1 MSATSTL
8 LPASG
13 PGEITADIAEPLL
26 ARSPGRIWWLCF
38 SVCLALTVL
47 MVVSLVAL
55 VIGGVGIWGINTSN
69 VWGFAIANY
78 VWWIGIGNAGTLIS
92 AMLLLT
98 RQTWRTSINRFA
110 EAMTLFAACIAG
122 LFPIFHLG
130 RPWLFYWLVPYPNT
144 LGLVPQ
150 WRSPLVWDFFA
161 IASYILFSLMF
172 WYTGAIP
179 DFATLR
185 DRAKAGGTRKVYG
198 VLALG
203 WRGSARHW
211 RTWQSYYGAMAAM
224 GVPLVISV
232 HSVVGMDYSAGIAP
246 GWNETIFPPY
256 FVVGAMFSGFAMVVV
271 LAAIFRRAL
280 DVPHMITDRHFDVIG
295 KVLLAG
301 SLVMTVSYATEW
313 FYAWYSGE
321 HAEQRVVSEQLW
333 GRFWPLYWG
342 MLLGNCIIPQL
353 YWIPWMR
360 RTVPATVLIA
370 IAINIGMW
378 LERVVITVVP
388 PAQSYLPSQWS
399 SYWPTLWDWALLAGT
414 LGFFGLLFTIFLRV
428 VPAIS
433 MHEMKEKVR
442 EETGP

>member
-1 MSATSTL
+1 MSATDAV
-8 LPASG
+8 LPDRA
-13 PGEITADIAEPLL
+13 PGRLTADVADPLL
-26 ARSPGRIWWLCF
+26 RPRFGRIWWACLILCLGL
-38 SVCLALTVL
+38 SIL
-47 MVVSLVAL
+47 MVVSLVVL
-55 VIGGVGIWGINTSN
+55 VAGGVGIWGINTSN
-69 VWGFAIANY
+69 VWGFALVNY

-98 RQTWRTSINRFA
+98 RQRWRTSINRFA

-185 DRAKAGGTRKVYG
+185 DRAKGRIAQVAYG
-198 VLALG
+198 ILALG

-211 RTWQSYYGAMAAM
+211 QTWQSYYGAMAAM

-232 HSVVGMDYSAGIAP
+232 HSVVGMDYAAGIAP
-246 GWNETIFPPY
+246 GWNESIFPPY

-280 DVPHMITDRHFDVIG
+280 NAAHLITDRHFDVMG
-295 KVLLAG
+295 KILLTG
-301 SLVMTVSYATEW
+301 SLIMTVSYATEW
-313 FYAWYSGE
+313 FYGWYSGE
-321 HAEQRVVSEQLW
+321 HAEQHVVATQLW
-333 GRFWPLYWG
+333 GDFWPLYWG
-342 MLLGNCIIPQL
+342 MLAGNCIIPQL
-353 YWIPWMR
+353 YWWPFFR
-360 RTVPATVLIA
+360 RHLPSTILIA

-388 PAQSYLPSQWS
+388 PARGYLPSQWS
-399 SYWPTLWDWALLAGT
+399 SYWPTLWDWALFAGT
-414 LGFFGLLFTIFLRV
+414 LGFFGLLFTLFLRV
-428 VPAIS
+428 IPAVSI
-433 MHEMKEKVR
+433 HEMKEQVA
-442 EETGP
+442 EEAPT

>member
-1 MSATSTL
+1 MTATDAI
-8 LPASG
+8 LPDRA
-13 PGEITADIAEPLL
+13 PGRLTADVADPIL
-26 ARSPGRIWWLCF
+26 ARRAGRIWWACLALF
-38 SVCLALTVL
+38 LALTVL
-47 MVVSLVAL
+47 MVVSLTVLA
-55 VIGGVGIWGINTSN
+55 VSGVGIWGINTSA
-69 VWGFAIANY
+69 VWGFAIVNY

-98 RQTWRTSINRFA
+98 RQRWRTSINRFA

-144 LGLVPQ
+144 MGLVPQ
-150 WRSPLVWDFFA
+150 WRSPLVWDLFA

-185 DRAKAGGTRKVYG
+185 DRARGRLTRAACG
-198 VLALG
+198 ILALG

-211 RTWQSYYGAMAAM
+211 QVWQGYYGAMAAM

-232 HSVVGMDYSAGIAP
+232 HSVVGMDYSAGLAP

-280 DVPHMITDRHFDVIG
+280 GVPHMITDRHFDIIG

-321 HAEQRVVSEQLW
+321 PAEQRIVAVQLW
-333 GRFWPLYWG
+333 GDYWPLYWG
-342 MLLGNCIIPQL
+342 MLAGNCILPQL
-353 YWIPWMR
+353 YWVPWCR
-360 RTVPATVLIA
+360 RTLWVTVPVA

-388 PAQSYLPSQWS
+388 PTRGYLPSQWG
-399 SYWPTLWDWALLAGT
+399 SYWPTFWDWALFAGT
-414 LGFFGLLFTIFLRV
+414 LGFFGLLFTLFLRV
-428 VPAIS
+428 IPAVS
-433 MHEMKEKVR
+433 MHELKEQVDEEVR
-442 EETGP
+442 A

>member
-1 MSATSTL
+1 VSPASAL

-13 PGEITADIAEPLL
+13 PGEITAEIAEPLL

-38 SVCLALTVL
+38 TVCLALTVL
-47 MVVSLVAL
+47 MVVSLVVLA
-55 VIGGVGIWGINTSN
+55 VAGVGIWGINTSN
-69 VWGFAIANY
+69 VWGFAIVNY

-144 LGLVPQ
+144 MDLVPQ

-185 DRAKAGGTRKVYG
+185 DRAKARGTRKIYG
-198 VLALG
+198 ALALG

-246 GWNETIFPPY
+246 GWNETIYPPY

-280 DVPHMITDRHFDVIG
+280 NVPHMITDRHFDVIG

-301 SLVMTVSYATEW
+301 SLIMTVSYATEW

-353 YWIPWMR
+353 YWFPWMR

-399 SYWPTLWDWALLAGT
+399 AYWPTLWDWALLAGT
-414 LGFFGLLFTIFLRV
+414 LGFFGFLFTIFLRV

-433 MHEMKEKVR
+433 IHEMKEKVS
-442 EETGP
+442 EEDGS